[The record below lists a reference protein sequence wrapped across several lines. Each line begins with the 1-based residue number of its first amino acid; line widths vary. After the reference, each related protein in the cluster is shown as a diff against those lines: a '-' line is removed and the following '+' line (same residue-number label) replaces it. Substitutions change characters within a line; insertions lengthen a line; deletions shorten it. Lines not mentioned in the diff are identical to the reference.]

1 MVYWRTAVGCH
12 RVRCGL
18 ARTCGP
24 SHERHIMT
32 DPKTKTKTPEQ
43 QAFDDAVVHMS
54 QEDWD
59 ADNDWLASAGWG
71 EM

>member
-1 MVYWRTAVGCH
+1 
-12 RVRCGL
+12 
-18 ARTCGP
+18 
-24 SHERHIMT
+24 MT

-59 ADNDWLASAGWG
+59 ADNAWLASAGWG

>member
-1 MVYWRTAVGCH
+1 MDTTNPIDPDD
-12 RVRCGL
+12 L
-18 ARTCGP
+18 ASDADR
-24 SHERHIMT
+24 RAFT
-32 DPKTKTKTPEQ
+32 D
-43 QAFDDAVVHMS
+43 AAAHMS